1 MQRAWTA
8 GDDLRF
14 SPLSKT
20 RPVYQSFSRYA
31 DKKSGCR
38 RLRVMIELT
47 RLNGQAMVVNS
58 DLIKYVESS
67 PDTMLTLIHGEK
79 IVVSEPCA
87 EVVRRISAYRAMLL
101 IDAFGQIPSNS
112 AVDLANTAAGASGL
126 RAMAA
131 DHAVHAGELPD
142 GSEDAAQ
149 QRRRRSEL

>member
-1 MQRAWTA
+1 
-8 GDDLRF
+8 
-14 SPLSKT
+14 
-20 RPVYQSFSRYA
+20 
-31 DKKSGCR
+31 
-38 RLRVMIELT
+38 MIELT

-87 EVVRRISAYRAMLL
+87 EVVRRISAYRTMLL
-101 IDAFGQIPSNS
+101 VDAFGQISSNS
-112 AVDLANTAAGASGL
+112 AVDLANAAGASGL